1 MLKSFFGKG
10 KLSFYISTALR
21 LKKYDGFDFLRDHTI
36 EVSRDFLGGAPSSWI
51 NTLPVLG
58 TMDLANV
65 EIKRFDL
72 TRDHVIDISRDF
84 VGEVL
89 SSC

>member
-1 MLKSFFGKG
+1 MLKSFFGKD
-10 KLSFYISTALR
+10 KLSFYILMALR
-21 LKKYDGFDFLRDHTI
+21 LREYDGFDFLRDHTI
-36 EVSRDFLGGAPSSWI
+36 EVSLECLGGTPSFWI

-58 TMDLANV
+58 AMGLANA

-72 TRDHVIDISRDF
+72 ARDHMIDVSGDF

-89 SSC
+89 SS